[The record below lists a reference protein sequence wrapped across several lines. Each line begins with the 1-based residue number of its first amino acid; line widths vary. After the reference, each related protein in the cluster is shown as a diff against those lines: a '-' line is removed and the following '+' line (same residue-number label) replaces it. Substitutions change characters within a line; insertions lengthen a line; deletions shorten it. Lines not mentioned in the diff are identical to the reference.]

1 MQYIFYRY
9 ASRTIVVHLSTYFL
23 KLQEYHTSRNNSG
36 ASQQRR
42 QDELTMTS
50 NTLNANVGIQEKAP
64 SATSVIDNKHVTYR
78 GNSSHSAIE
87 EWINYLPNVKW
98 RNVAVISF
106 VHLCALYSLVTIDF
120 TMNIKTVFWY
130 ILICV
135 IQGMGFTAGAH
146 RYWTHRTFKAKLPL
160 RIILV
165 FCYLTAG
172 QISIRNWVRDHRT
185 HHKFTETNAD
195 PYNSNRGFFF
205 SHVGWLMVKKHPEVI
220 KKGQQMDISDIKAD
234 SFVMFADKHLF
245 ILNLICGLLI
255 PVMVPV
261 YGWNETWTMS
271 MKLHF
276 FRHIFGWHTVWSVNS
291 FAHMWGSRP
300 YDMHI
305 KPTNNVMVSFASF
318 GEGSHNYHHVFPWD
332 YKASEFGIHT
342 YNFTAMFIE
351 FFAKIGWAY
360 DLQEPSPELVKSVA
374 IKNKMAERHYKWDA
388 VPPPNGEGKIY
399 S

>member
-1 MQYIFYRY
+1 MDIR
-9 ASRTIVVHLSTYFL
+9 
-23 KLQEYHTSRNNSG
+23 
-36 ASQQRR
+36 
-42 QDELTMTS
+42 
-50 NTLNANVGIQEKAP
+50 
-64 SATSVIDNKHVTYR
+64 
-78 GNSSHSAIE
+78 
-87 EWINYLPNVKW
+87 
-98 RNVAVISF
+98 
-106 VHLCALYSLVTIDF
+106 
-120 TMNIKTVFWY
+120 TVFWY
-130 ILICV
+130 ILIYT
-135 IQGMGFTAGAH
+135 IQGMGFTAGVH

-172 QISIRNWVRDHRT
+172 QISIRSWVRDHRT
-185 HHKFTETNAD
+185 HHKITETNAD
-195 PYNSNRGFFF
+195 PHNSNRGFFL

-220 KKGQQMDISDIKAD
+220 EKGQQIDISDIKAD
-234 SFVMFADKHLF
+234 SLVMHFWILSFIFAHM
-245 ILNLICGLLI
+245 I
-255 PVMVPV
+255 PIMVPV
-261 YGWNETWTMS
+261 YGWNEAWTMS

-276 FRHIFGWHTVWSVNS
+276 CRHICEWHSVWSVNS

-300 YDMHI
+300 YDILKITVAIYLNDRHI